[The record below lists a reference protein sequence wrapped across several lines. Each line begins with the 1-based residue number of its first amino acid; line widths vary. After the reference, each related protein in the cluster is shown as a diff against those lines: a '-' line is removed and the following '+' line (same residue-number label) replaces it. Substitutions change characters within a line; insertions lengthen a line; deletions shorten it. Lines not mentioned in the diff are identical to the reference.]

1 VVILP
6 FLVRNSAT
14 LENFMDRRVINKR
27 PLSSLSEDQRK
38 DLKLASAKMTVE
50 KRREFHAEI
59 TLKYC
64 KGKARLAEK
73 VFGWCRDS
81 VEIGLNELRSGVKCV
96 GMQSTF
102 GGDKLWE
109 EKHPEVAEA
118 LWKLAQ
124 DHSQQDPTFRTT
136 LSYTRLTAA
145 EALRQLRERG
155 FTDDQLPSLS
165 TMMAVL
171 NRNGYRLRKVVKAK
185 PQKKI
190 PETDAIFDNIKK
202 KTGNRSR

>member
-1 VVILP
+1 VV
-6 FLVRNSAT
+6 FLRVAAAIFPT
-14 LENFMDRRVINKR
+14 PVNFMDMRLTNKR

-38 DLKLASAKMTVE
+38 DLKLASSKMTGAT
-50 KRREFHAEI
+50 RREFQAEI

-73 VFGWCRDS
+73 IFGWCRHS
-81 VEIGLNELRSGVKCV
+81 VDVGLNELRTGIKCL
-96 GMQSTF
+96 GMQSAF

-109 EKHPEVAEA
+109 EKQPEVAEA

-124 DHSQQDPTFRTT
+124 EHSQQDPTFRTT

-145 EALRQLRERG
+145 EALRQLREQG
-155 FTDDQLPSLS
+155 FQDGQLPSLS
-165 TMMAVL
+165 TMAEVL
-171 NRNGYRLRKVVKAK
+171 NRNGYRLRKVLKAK

-190 PETDAIFDNIKK
+190 PETDAIFGNIKK
-202 KTGNRSR
+202 KTGSR